1 MLASLTTIITGITA
15 GGSVFAATYTPLY
28 FTANQGPT
36 LLYRE
41 HAPINS
47 TQPSVSESL
56 SQTKSGTIVTL
67 QAGSGSSAGFV
78 TSAGPIGS
86 LTEKQNG
93 GPALSMIQVKGTGSY
108 QVALWVDT
116 NSHNDSFVNGPW
128 FSWSGS
134 LASHTLTQKTG
145 NGGDSLF
152 IAQSTSKNGQNLT
165 INGSTSFY
173 DVSNGQ
179 SYTLNQLQEGHAG
192 VSPNDPVA
200 VWIGTP
206 PTEAQ
211 SSAIITGLKINS
223 TPVPLGQ
230 LPEVPYAAAIPMILG
245 AAAVFVLKRR
255 KLAPGL

>member
-15 GGSVFAATYTPLY
+15 GGSVFAATYNPLY

-47 TQPSVSESL
+47 SQPSVSESL

-116 NSHNDSFVNGPW
+116 NSHNDSSANGPW
-128 FSWSGS
+128 FSWSGP
-134 LASHTLTQKTG
+134 LASHTLTNTTG

-152 IAQSTSKNGQNLT
+152 IAQSTPTGNKLT
-165 INGSTSFY
+165 INGDTSFY

-179 SYTLNQLQEGHAG
+179 LYTLNDLQNGQAG

-200 VWIGTP
+200 VWVGTP
-206 PTEAQ
+206 PESQ
-211 SSAIITGLKINS
+211 LSATITGLKVNS